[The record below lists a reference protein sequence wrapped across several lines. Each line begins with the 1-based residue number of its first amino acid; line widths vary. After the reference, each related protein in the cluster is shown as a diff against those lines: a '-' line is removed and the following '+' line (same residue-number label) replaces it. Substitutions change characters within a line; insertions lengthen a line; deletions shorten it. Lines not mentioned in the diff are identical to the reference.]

1 MNNHHQE
8 DVEQLEKLVSEIQAE
23 PEVKPKR
30 RRGRRSKAEIEA
42 AASTAAPVAPV
53 APMKPQTGIAVKVN
67 GMDLEGQATDIA
79 ALLKALQ
86 G

>member
-23 PEVKPKR
+23 PTEKPKR

-42 AASTAAPVAPV
+42 AAVPVVPV
-53 APMKPQTGIAVKVN
+53 KPQTGIAVKVQ
-67 GMDLEGQATDIA
+67 GLAMEGDAKDIA
-79 ALLKALQ
+79 LLLNAMQ
-86 G
+86 EAG